1 VLRRSWLAVLAS
13 TLAGA
18 LLTHWMVSSLVNDVP
33 GQGWYHDS
41 CTWIVNAA
49 IQKSGLNVELA
60 ASVVAWLARAIA
72 ASTAVLIFLM
82 ISGGLTTRRATTA
95 VVLGCLFAA
104 GAPMIDAAFLPER
117 LGAARLIIYE
127 IARAML
133 GSLFLMW
140 IIAPRQA
147 HIAPVLTTREEQ
159 ATAARAAW
167 AG

>member
-1 VLRRSWLAVLAS
+1 VLRRQWLAVLAS

-41 CTWIVNAA
+41 CTWIINAA
-49 IQKSGLNVELA
+49 IRKSGFNVELA
-60 ASVVAWLARAIA
+60 ASIVAWLARAIA
-72 ASTAVLIFLM
+72 PSIAVLIFLI
-82 ISGGLTTRRATTA
+82 ISGWLTARLAVIA

-117 LGAARLIIYE
+117 LGADQLTIYE
-127 IARAML
+127 IARAIL
-133 GSLFLMW
+133 GSVFLMW
-140 IIAPRQA
+140 IIAPRQPHVMPEPA
-147 HIAPVLTTREEQ
+147 HEEKSV
-159 ATAARAAW
+159 TVRAAW